1 MYAWLA
7 RLLVRRSIR
16 MHQAGDVK
24 GLMKTYGKNVHFV
37 FPGNNSWAID
47 TTDKTELEQW
57 LNRFHRVGLKL
68 DVHDILVAGPPWNT
82 RVCLA
87 FTDHAKDAAG
97 KVVYAN
103 RGVILAKGRWGR
115 ITDYTVFEDTE
126 KVAEFDRYLAAN
138 EKVEA

>member
-24 GLMKTYGKNVHFV
+24 GLMKTYGKHVHFV
-37 FPGNNSWAID
+37 FPGKNSWAID
-47 TTDKTELEQW
+47 TTDKAELEKW
-57 LNRFHRVGLKL
+57 LHRFHRVGLKL
-68 DVHDILVAGPPWNT
+68 DVHDILVTGPPWNT

-87 FTDHAKDAAG
+87 FTDHAKDSAG
-97 KVVYAN
+97 NVVYSN
-103 RGVILAKGRWGR
+103 RGVIFAKGRWGK

-126 KVAEFDRYLAAN
+126 KVAEFDRYLAAH
-138 EKVEA
+138 EKVDA